1 MSSPLHPASAK
12 APIIEA
18 TQLVKHY
25 PKVKAVDGVSLAVT
39 EGICFGLLG
48 PNGAGKSTT
57 VEMLE
62 GVMAPTFGEIKFRGA
77 SIADSRSHYRERV
90 GIQFQST
97 ALQEFLTVRE
107 NLKFFAAL
115 YGKTRPVEELIAVCR
130 LEEFLDRDTKK
141 LSGGQRQR
149 VLLAIALIN
158 DPEIVFLDE
167 PTTGL
172 DPQARRNFW
181 ELVRGIRSEGKTIL
195 LTTHYMEEAYEL
207 CDEIAI
213 MDHGHI
219 IAEGSPQSLLAQH
232 FNDSVVELPVADAA
246 ALGDRLPFK
255 PRGELAELFTSDIA
269 ATLDA
274 LRSAGAPLSRLRV
287 RPRTL
292 EDLFIELTGKELRA

>member
-1 MSSPLHPASAK
+1 MH
-12 APIIEA
+12 IIEA
-18 TQLVKHY
+18 WGLVKTY
-25 PKVKAVDGVSLAVT
+25 PKAKVNAVDGVSFTVPA
-39 EGICFGLLG
+39 GICFGLLG

-62 GVMAPTFGEIKFRGA
+62 GVARPSGGEVLFKGETIHMGA
-77 SIADSRSHYRERV
+77 SAKRYRDTV

-107 NLKFFAAL
+107 NLRFFAAL
-115 YGKTRPVEELIAVCR
+115 YPKTRPEAELIRVCR

-181 ELVRGIRSEGKTIL
+181 ELVRGIKAEGKTVL

-213 MDHGHI
+213 MDHGRI
-219 IAEGSPQSLLAQH
+219 IAQGSPQSLLAEHFQH
-232 FNDSVVELPVADAA
+232 SVIELPTPLAA
-246 ALGDRLPFK
+246 PLLATMPFVD
-255 PRGELAELFTSDIA
+255 RGELSELSTADIPA
-269 ATLDA
+269 SIDA
-274 LRSAGAPLSRLRV
+274 LRAAGVPFAQLRI
-287 RPRTL
+287 RPPTL
-292 EDLFIELTGKELRA
+292 EDLFLKLTGQDLRA